1 MSATRGTVR
10 GRRGR
15 AALVSV
21 VSLATA
27 GLLVTSAGVAAAAPH
42 PVPAPTTTTEV
53 GAEAEVTPLPA
64 PPRPGAQ
71 PKHQNKPLPSSTTR
85 VPTGTSSTTSSSPQ
99 ATAAAAAPAALS
111 PTPQA
116 AANGAL
122 VLYDST
128 NTFGWL
134 GELYG
139 QQSANL
145 VSHFG
150 NYKALPVVKYTAGLM
165 ANYSTVVYVGSTYD
179 EPLPA
184 AFLADVLA
192 TTQPVVWMGSN
203 IWQLTNASPT
213 FAATYGWN
221 WTGYDFA
228 TVNKVTYKGQTLERD
243 GINNQSGIMNLAISD
258 ATKATVLAQSVR
270 ADNTTFPWATRAK
283 NLTYIGEVPY
293 AYEGMSDRYLVAS
306 DLLFDALAPA
316 TAARHRALV
325 RIEDVGPDADPAELR
340 AVADT
345 LSGLGVPFSFAVYP
359 LYKDPLGALNNGVP
373 VTTRLRD
380 VPQVVSA
387 IRYMISKGGN
397 MINHGYTHQ
406 FGSVANPYDGV
417 SANDFEFYKAH
428 VDASDNVILDGPVP
442 GDSQAW
448 ATGRLT
454 SAAAEFTAAGLA
466 VPTIWEF
473 PHYAASVADYK
484 AVAARFTTR
493 YERSLYFG
501 GLLSGGAINYS
512 RVNGQ
517 FFPYVV
523 KDLYG
528 TKVLPENI
536 GNIEPDAFNNHPA
549 RLPADLIASAKA
561 NLVVR
566 DGFASFFYH
575 PYLGTAYL
583 RTTVT
588 GIKALGYTFVAPGT
602 L

>member
-1 MSATRGTVR
+1 MSARRGA
-10 GRRGR
+10 GLRGR
-15 AALVSV
+15 ARAV
-21 VSLATA
+21 VVGAVALATA
-27 GLLVTSAGVAAAAPH
+27 GLMVTSAGTAGAAPPAA
-42 PVPAPTTTTEV
+42 PVTVAPVSAAEVPPLQAPPPPKAQPRHAAKQLPTTV
-53 GAEAEVTPLPA
+53 QPRGQRSAGA
-64 PPRPGAQ
+64 
-71 PKHQNKPLPSSTTR
+71 
-85 VPTGTSSTTSSSPQ
+85 GTSATS
-99 ATAAAAAPAALS
+99 AAPAALTPS
-111 PTPQA
+111 PQA

-128 NTFGWL
+128 NTYGWL

-150 NYKALPVVKYTAGLM
+150 NYKAMPVVRYTAGLM
-165 ANYSTVVYVGSTYD
+165 AQYSAVVYVGSTYD

-192 TTQPVVWMGSN
+192 TTQPVIWMGSN

-228 TVNKVTYKGQTLERD
+228 TVNAVTYKGQRLERD
-243 GINNQSGIMNLAISD
+243 GVTNKSGIMNVSVAD
-258 ATKATVLAQSVR
+258 PAKATVLATSVR
-270 ADNTTFPWATRAK
+270 ADGTTFPWATRAR
-283 NLTYIGEVPY
+283 NLTYVGEVPY
-293 AYEGMSDRYLVAS
+293 AYQGMSDRYLIAS

-316 TAARHRALV
+316 TPTRHRAMV

-345 LSGLGVPFSFAVYP
+345 LAGLKVPFSFGVYP
-359 LYKDPLGALNNGVP
+359 VYKDPRGVFNNGVP
-373 VTTRLRD
+373 KTTRLRD
-380 VPQVVSA
+380 VPAVVSA
-387 IRYMISKGGN
+387 IKYMTGKGGT
-397 MINHGYTHQ
+397 MLDHGYTHQ
-406 FGSVANPYDGV
+406 FESLVNPYDGV
-417 SANDFEFYKAH
+417 SGNDFEFYRAH
-428 VDASDNVILDGPVP
+428 VDAADNVVLDGPVP

-448 ATGRLT
+448 ATGRINA
-454 SAAAEFTAAGLA
+454 AAAEFTAAGLP
-466 VPTIWEF
+466 VPRIWEF
-473 PHYAASVADYK
+473 PHYAASAPDYR
-484 AVAARFTTR
+484 AVAAKFSTR
-493 YERSLYFG
+493 YERTLYFG
-501 GLLSGGAINYS
+501 GLLSGGTVDHS

-536 GNIEPDAFNNHPA
+536 GNIEPEAYNHHPA
-549 RLPADLIASAKA
+549 RLPADLVASAKA

-575 PYLGTAYL
+575 PYLGTTYL
-583 RTTVT
+583 RQTVT
-588 GIKALGYTFVAPGT
+588 GIQALGYTFVAPTT

>member
-1 MSATRGTVR
+1 VSRRPNLGL

-15 AALVSV
+15 TLISAVA
-21 VSLATA
+21 LATA
-27 GLLVTSAGVAAAAPH
+27 GLLVTTTGGAAAAPPAT
-42 PVPAPTTTTEV
+42 PVTAPAAVDTGT
-53 GAEAEVTPLPA
+53 AEAEPTPLPA
-64 PPRPGAQ
+64 PPRPTAQ
-71 PKHQNKPLPSSTTR
+71 PTRQAGAPGSRTTAGPS
-85 VPTGTSSTTSSSPQ
+85 
-99 ATAAAAAPAALS
+99 ATAAAAAPAALT
-111 PTPQA
+111 PTAAA

-122 VLYDST
+122 VLYDTT

-134 GELYG
+134 GELYA
-139 QQSANL
+139 QQTANL

-150 NYKALPVVKYTAGLM
+150 AYKTQPVVSYTAGLM
-165 ANYSTVVYVGSTYD
+165 ANYSAVIYVGSTYD

-184 AFLADVLA
+184 AFLSDVLA
-192 TTQPVVWMGSN
+192 TTQPVIWMGSN
-203 IWQLTNASPT
+203 IWKLTAASPT
-213 FAATYGWN
+213 FATTYGWN
-221 WTGYDFA
+221 WTGYDFSA
-228 TVNKVTYKGQTLERD
+228 VNAVTYKGQRLERD
-243 GINNQSGIMNLAISD
+243 GVNNQSGIMNLTVSD

-270 ADNTTFPWATRAK
+270 ANNTTFPWATRSK
-283 NLTYIGEVPY
+283 NLTYIGEIPY
-293 AYEGMSDRYLVAS
+293 AYEGMSDRYLAAS

-316 TAARHRALV
+316 TASRHRAMV

-345 LSGLGVPFSFAVYP
+345 LSSLQVPFSFAVYP
-359 LYKDPLGALNNGVP
+359 LYKDPRGALNNGVP

-387 IRYMISKGGN
+387 IKYMIARGGT
-397 MINHGYTHQ
+397 MINHGYSHQ
-406 FGSVANPYDGV
+406 FGTAPNPYDGV
-417 SANDFEFYKAH
+417 SANDFEFYSAH
-428 VDASDNVILDGPVP
+428 VDAANNVILDGPVP
-442 GDSQAW
+442 GDSTAW
-448 ATGRLT
+448 AQSRVT
-454 SAAAEFTAAGLA
+454 SAAQEFRASGLA

-473 PHYAASVADYK
+473 PHYAASAVDYK
-484 AVAARFTTR
+484 AIGATFSTR

-501 GLLSGGAINYS
+501 GQLSGGPINYT

-528 TKVLPENI
+528 AKVLPENI
-536 GNIEPDAFNNHPA
+536 GNIEPVAFNNHPA

-575 PYLGTAYL
+575 PYLGTAQL

-588 GIKALGYTFVAPGT
+588 GIKQLGYTFVAPGT

>member
-1 MSATRGTVR
+1 VST
-10 GRRGR
+10 RRGAGLRRRAR
-15 AALVSV
+15 AAV
-21 VSLATA
+21 VGAVALATA
-27 GLLVTSAGVAAAAPH
+27 GLLVTTVGTAGAAPPAA
-42 PVPAPTTTTEV
+42 PVAVAPASS
-53 GAEAEVTPLPA
+53 AEVPPLQA
-64 PPRPGAQ
+64 PPPPRVQ
-71 PKHQNKPLPSSTTR
+71 PRHQVKPLPTTVQPRAQRGAGAST
-85 VPTGTSSTTSSSPQ
+85 S
-99 ATAAAAAPAALS
+99 ATAAAPAALTPS
-111 PTPQA
+111 PQA

-128 NTFGWL
+128 NTYGWL

-150 NYKALPVVKYTAGLM
+150 NYKAMPVVRYTAGLM
-165 ANYSTVVYVGSTYD
+165 AQYSAVVYVGSTYD

-192 TTQPVVWMGSN
+192 TTQPVLWMGSN

-228 TVNKVTYKGQTLERD
+228 AVNAVTYKGQTLDRD
-243 GINNQSGIMNLAISD
+243 GVNNQSGIMGVAVTD
-258 ATKATVLAQSVR
+258 PAKATVLAQSVR
-270 ADNTTFPWATRAK
+270 ADGTTFPWATRAR
-283 NLTYIGEVPY
+283 NLTYVGEVPY
-293 AYEGMSDRYLVAS
+293 AYQGMSDRYLIAS
-306 DLLFDALAPA
+306 DLLFDALAP
-316 TAARHRALV
+316 TTPARHRAMV

-345 LSGLGVPFSFAVYP
+345 LSSLRVPFSFAVYP

-373 VTTRLRD
+373 VTRRLRD
-380 VPQVVSA
+380 VPAVVSA
-387 IRYMISKGGN
+387 IRYMTSKGGT
-397 MINHGYTHQ
+397 MLDHGYTHQ
-406 FGSVANPYDGV
+406 FGAVANPYDGV

-428 VDASDNVILDGPVP
+428 VDAADNVVLDGPVP

-454 SAAAEFTAAGLA
+454 SAAAEFTAAGLP

-473 PHYAASVADYK
+473 PHYAASVADYR
-484 AVAARFTTR
+484 AVAARFSTR
-493 YERSLYFG
+493 YERTLYFG
-501 GLLSGGAINYS
+501 GLLSGGTIDHS

-536 GNIEPDAFNNHPA
+536 GNIEPEPYNHHPA
-549 RLPADLIASAKA
+549 RLPADLVASAKA

-575 PYLGTAYL
+575 PYLGTTSL
-583 RTTVT
+583 RQTVT
-588 GIKALGYTFVAPGT
+588 GIQALGYTFVAPGT

>member
-1 MSATRGTVR
+1 MTAR
-10 GRRGR
+10 GRSGLRRR
-15 AALVSV
+15 ARAV
-21 VSLATA
+21 VVGAVALATA
-27 GLLVTSAGVAAAAPH
+27 GLMVTTVGPAGAAPPAAPAPVQLTSA
-42 PVPAPTTTTEV
+42 
-53 GAEAEVTPLPA
+53 AEMPPLQA
-64 PPRPGAQ
+64 PPPPRVQ
-71 PKHQNKPLPSSTTR
+71 PRHQAKPLPTTVQPRGQRSAGAST
-85 VPTGTSSTTSSSPQ
+85 S
-99 ATAAAAAPAALS
+99 AAAAAPAALT

-128 NTFGWL
+128 NTYGWL

-150 NYKALPVVKYTAGLM
+150 TYKAMPVVRYTAGLM
-165 ANYSTVVYVGSTYD
+165 ANHSAVVYVGSTYD

-184 AFLADVLA
+184 AFLSDVLA

-221 WTGYDFA
+221 WTGYDLG
-228 TVNKVTYKGQTLERD
+228 TVNQVTYKGQTLERD
-243 GINNQSGIMNLAISD
+243 GVNNGSGIMDLAVTDPS
-258 ATKATVLAQSVR
+258 KATVLARSVR
-270 ADNTTFPWATRAK
+270 ANGTTFPWATRAR
-283 NLTYIGEVPY
+283 NLTYVGEVPY
-293 AYEGMSDRYLVAS
+293 AYHGMSDRYLIAA

-316 TAARHRALV
+316 TPARHRAMV

-345 LSGLGVPFSFAVYP
+345 LSSLRVPFSFGVYP
-359 LYKDPLGALNNGVP
+359 VYKDPLGAFNNGVP

-387 IRYMISKGGN
+387 IKYMTSKGGT
-397 MINHGYTHQ
+397 MIHHGYTHQ
-406 FGSVANPYDGV
+406 FGSVVNPYDGV
-417 SANDFEFYKAH
+417 SGNDFEFYRAH
-428 VDASDNVILDGPVP
+428 VDAADNVVLDGPVP

-448 ATGRLT
+448 ATGRIT
-454 SAAAEFTAAGLA
+454 SAAAEFAAVGLP
-466 VPTIWEF
+466 VPKIWEF
-473 PHYAASVADYK
+473 PHYAASAADYR
-484 AVAARFTTR
+484 AVAARYTTR
-493 YERSLYFG
+493 YERTLYFG
-501 GLLSGGAINYS
+501 GLLSGGTIDHS

-536 GNIEPDAFNNHPA
+536 GNIEPEAYNHHPA
-549 RLPADLIASAKA
+549 RLPADLVASAKA

-575 PYLGTAYL
+575 PYLGTTYL
-583 RTTVT
+583 RQTVT
-588 GIKALGYTFVAPGT
+588 GIQALGYTFVAPGT